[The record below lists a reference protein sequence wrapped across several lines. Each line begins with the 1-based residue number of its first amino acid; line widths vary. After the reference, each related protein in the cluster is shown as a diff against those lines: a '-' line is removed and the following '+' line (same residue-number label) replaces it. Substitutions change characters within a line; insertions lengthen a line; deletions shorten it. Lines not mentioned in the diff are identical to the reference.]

1 MMSDTIS
8 GINRP
13 MHTVIGDITPIG
25 TCITVSVADGWGIA
39 VAISVGGIT
48 VVIGIGWIA
57 VAIPI
62 TVLRI
67 AIPVTVIWR
76 G

>member
-1 MMSDTIS
+1 MVSDTIS
-8 GINRP
+8 GINGP
-13 MHTVIGDITPIG
+13 MGTVIGVSITPIRMS
-25 TCITVSVADGWGIA
+25 ITVSVANRWGIA

-48 VVIGIGWIA
+48 VPITVGRI
-57 VAIPI
+57 AIPI
-62 TVLRI
+62 TVGRI